1 MIKFHFL
8 YETLLKITMLFKLFN
23 FHFLILF
30 SALWACGY
38 FYMPITIKI
47 ELLGEFY
54 NHISILSLIPFSTSP
69 NLDSNPYINQ
79 IKTKIKSFLSNN
91 PVKDDLSSYIIERID
106 RDSSELVKELNLSKY
121 IDKNQDRIFTA
132 PLPTGFTSLFAFNDQ
147 PGIYLFKSKN
157 NLYSYIGSTVNLYE
171 RCKNHHNNS
180 INNKKKHPK
189 LYNYV
194 GKYNWNS
201 MEVQVLALNI
211 NHEKQFMLKFPSFE
225 FNREDTDLLFLL
237 SKYELLLTEQYFI
250 DHLKP
255 KLNVDLIVNWGGQP
269 NKGSTGYTFSE
280 EEREL
285 RSIKLRGREFSE
297 FTKDLHKT
305 NMTGTKLSKIIRM
318 KMQDSYG
325 GVTILSTQI
334 DNGDQIT
341 YSTKS
346 AAALALGCS
355 IRTITRRCE
364 DGQSYNF
371 KDKLYILSYKN

>member
-1 MIKFHFL
+1 
-8 YETLLKITMLFKLFN
+8 MLFKLFN
-23 FHFLILF
+23 LHFLILF
-30 SALWACGY
+30 SALWACHY
-38 FYMPITIKI
+38 FYMPITTNI
-47 ELLGEFY
+47 ELLEEFY
-54 NHISILSLIPFSTSP
+54 NSLSILSLIPFSTSP
-69 NLDSNPYINQ
+69 NLDSNPHINQ
-79 IKTKIKSFLSNN
+79 IKTKIKSFLLNN
-91 PVKDDLSSYIIERID
+91 SIKDDLYSYIVKRID

-121 IDKNQDRIFTA
+121 LDKNQDRIFTA
-132 PLPTGFTSLFAFNDQ
+132 PLPIGFTSLFAFNGQ
-147 PGIYLFKSKN
+147 PGIYLFKSKD
-157 NLYSYIGSTVNLYE
+157 NLYSYIGSTVNLYI
-171 RCKNHHNNS
+171 RCKNHFNNS
-180 INNKKKHPK
+180 INNKRKHPK
-189 LYNYV
+189 LYNNI
-194 GKYNWNS
+194 GKYNWES

-211 NHEKQFMLKFPSFE
+211 NHEKQFMLNFPSFE
-225 FNREDTDLLFLL
+225 FNHEDTDLLFLL

-255 KLNVDLIVNWGGQP
+255 NLNVDLIVNWGGQP
-269 NKGSTGYTFSE
+269 NKGSTGYTLSE

-305 NMTGTKLSKIIRM
+305 NMTGTKLSDTTRM

-325 GVTILSTQI
+325 GVAILSTQI

-364 DGQSYNF
+364 NGQSYYF
-371 KDKLYILSYKN
+371 KGKLYILSYKNL